1 MFLYFRKM
9 LLLFTSMSIVRYL
22 YPSESLIYPVNI
34 GYLIILAFHS
44 NEIQAEQKIELFFF
58 IWYKHIMNI
67 NIIYINRIFRIIQN
81 LLLDFIFFQ
90 ITSTHFTCLLFSF
103 KADCFYQIYSLMF
116 THTPKIIIQLFP
128 LTATIASSL

>member
-1 MFLYFRKM
+1 MFLYFRNM

-44 NEIQAEQKIELFFF
+44 NEIQAEQKIEPFFF

-81 LLLDFIFFQ
+81 LLLVFIFFQ
-90 ITSTHFTCLLFSF
+90 ITSTHLHVYFSHLKQTVFIKFTALCLL
-103 KADCFYQIYSLMF
+103 IP
-116 THTPKIIIQLFP
+116 PK
-128 LTATIASSL
+128 